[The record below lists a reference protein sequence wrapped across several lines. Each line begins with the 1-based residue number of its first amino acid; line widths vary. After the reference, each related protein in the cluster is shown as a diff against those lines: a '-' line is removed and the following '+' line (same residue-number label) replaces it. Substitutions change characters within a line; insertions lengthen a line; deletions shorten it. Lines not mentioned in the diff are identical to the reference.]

1 MAQQDVKKAAA
12 GQDNEATK
20 TSEQRSPKSL
30 PRTTPTPLIAFA
42 RLLGRQA
49 GREFILQ
56 QQRSHGSL
64 IEPPERDA

>member
-12 GQDNEATK
+12 GQDNEATT

-30 PRTTPTPLIAFA
+30 APTTPTPLIAFA

-49 GREFILQ
+49 AREFIRQ
-56 QQRSHGSL
+56 QQRSDGGL
-64 IEPPERDA
+64 TEPLMADA

>member
-20 TSEQRSPKSL
+20 TSEQRSSKSL

-42 RLLGRQA
+42 RLLGRQFA
-49 GREFILQ
+49 REFILQ

-64 IEPPERDA
+64 IESPEGDA

>member
-1 MAQQDVKKAAA
+1 MAQQDVKKAVA

-30 PRTTPTPLIAFA
+30 PPTTPTPLIAFA

-49 GREFILQ
+49 GRDFVCQQLQ
-56 QQRSHGSL
+56 SGGGL
-64 IEPPERDA
+64 NEPPERDA